1 MAQGKLV
8 PFGVREQLK
17 ADKAAGKTV
26 RQIAEEK
33 NLNKDTVQK
42 WLKPTSVQHSCNR
55 KAT

>member
-8 PFGVREQLK
+8 PFSVREQLK

-42 WLKPTSVQHSCNR
+42 WLRTSVQNPCNR